1 LNTLDNFVREQQ
13 ENTNHILEQLNT
25 LDNFVHEQQANIN
38 HILEQLDTF
47 VRKQQADTI
56 TAIHTFNPTE
66 PGPAFQLGPNAQNQL
81 IPYLNADKVDGF
93 DVSQTPAP
101 NVIVPLNADGVL
113 DLSQTYVKSSVYTF
127 RRVDLTG
134 ATSDYLLQVGEE
146 AIVRFTN
153 ATSVSLRI
161 ALVNDAVYEFFS
173 PSIPQGSLLY
183 PNNTA
188 FSSQFIA
195 FRLYVY
201 WTGSS
206 YDVGYDGNTASGFFF
221 FAEINRALIINDLT
235 AKRILASYG
244 DIPRRHIGISGSLWN
259 NTTTPWTS
267 LGTISFSWP
276 ISGFILVRRLV

>member
-1 LNTLDNFVREQQ
+1 MPYVRRPFNPLMPTPNQVVNELN
-13 ENTNHILEQLNT
+13 
-25 LDNFVHEQQANIN
+25 QANENFEILANAFQGGDPTTGVVLNAIN
-38 HILEQLDTF
+38 S
-47 VRKQQADTI
+47 RNADT
-56 TAIHTFNPTE
+56 
-66 PGPAFQLGPNAQNQL
+66 
-81 IPYLNADKVDGF
+81 VDGF
-93 DVSQTPAP
+93 HASLTPAP
-101 NVIVPLNADGVL
+101 NVIVPLNASGVL
-113 DLSQTYVKSSVYTF
+113 DLSGTYIKSNVYTF

-146 AIVRFTN
+146 AIIRFTN

-161 ALVNDAVYEFFS
+161 ALVNDAVYEFFC

-188 FSSQFIA
+188 FSSQFIS

-206 YDVGYDGNTASGFFF
+206 YAVGYDGNTASGFYF
-221 FAEINRALIINDLT
+221 FAEINRVLIINDLT

-244 DIPRRHIGISGSLWN
+244 DVPGRHIGISGSFWN

-276 ISGFILVRRLV
+276 LSGFILVRRLV